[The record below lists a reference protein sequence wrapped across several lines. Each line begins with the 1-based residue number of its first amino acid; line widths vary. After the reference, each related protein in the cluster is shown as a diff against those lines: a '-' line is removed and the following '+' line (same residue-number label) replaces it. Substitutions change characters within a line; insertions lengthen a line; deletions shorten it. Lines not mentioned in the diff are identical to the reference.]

1 MTTYLKILIF
11 LLFAIAIALPVW
23 TTTTVEGQSAT
34 EAPAGF
40 DTLTND
46 ATFVSQA
53 THDGDRDTFEEV
65 DEVTRGLGPVFNAQ
79 SCAACHQNPVV
90 GGISQISE
98 LRAGHNDGA
107 GNFVPPRLPSMTV
120 AAWWA

>member
-1 MTTYLKILIF
+1 MSTYLKILIF
-11 LLFAIAIALPVW
+11 FLFAVALALPVW
-23 TTTTVEGQSAT
+23 SARTVESQSAT

-53 THDGDRDTFEEV
+53 SHDADRDTFEER
-65 DEVTRGLGPVFNAQ
+65 DAANEGLGPVYNAT
-79 SCAACHQNPVV
+79 SCADCHQNPVT

-98 LRAGHNDGA
+98 LRAGHSDGSGNFAPARGPINDGE
-107 GNFVPPRLPSMTV
+107 
-120 AAWWA
+120 